1 MSKKPKLPKYKEM
14 KDTPWISQARDI
26 AGKGG
31 EGILQNYNKVNVFDE
46 PTRQSL
52 KSRVDNMY
60 SRALSDFD
68 RNYRDTMQQYA
79 NRNYS
84 QFGTL
89 NATPAAYRT
98 DLYNLQEQ
106 RKLADLAYNK
116 AQTYDDVVNNEL
128 NRRYNTLNLFNT
140 MYQYG
145 NIPYKQDVNNWQIRN
160 QNLDRQY
167 YNDLA
172 KAQSGFSFSGL
183 AKGALS
189 GASAGSAFGP
199 WGTAIG
205 AIGGAAMGGFGNS

>member
-26 AGKGG
+26 AGRGG

-52 KSRVDNMY
+52 QSRVDNMY

-128 NRRYNTLNLFNT
+128 NRRYNTLNMFNT

-145 NIPYKQDVNNWQIRN
+145 NIPYQQDVNNWQIRN

-172 KAQSGFSFSGL
+172 KAQSGFSFGGA

-189 GASAGSAFGP
+189 GASAGSIIPGL
-199 WGTAIG
+199 GTLA
-205 AIGGAAMGGFGNS
+205 GGILGGLMGGFGNS